1 MIAERGIAIFCAA
14 LLTAQTPYTFAQQPQ
29 PAGTSQQQPQQQ
41 TLNNDQLDSLVAPIA
56 LYPDPILSQILVAS
70 TYPLEIVEA
79 ARWVKQNS
87 GLTGQALINAAAK
100 QPWDASVQAMV
111 ALPEVLNGLNTNIA
125 WTTDLG
131 NAFLAQQGDVMA
143 SVQRMRA
150 RASANGALRSTPQQT
165 VTTTS
170 ENGQTYIQ
178 ILPASTQVVYV
189 PQYNPEAVWGS
200 PAYYPYPSNYYPP
213 YSGVLAA
220 SAISFGVGIAIGALW
235 AGGGWGWGW
244 GGWGWNAGW
253 GGRAVIINN
262 NFIRN
267 NNFNRVNVGAGNNW
281 VHNPMHRGAVPYNNS
296 AVANRFN
303 AARNNMTS
311 RPTVNQTQ
319 QRLNQLGRG
328 GGTPAQGGAGRAM
341 PGLQQG
347 GRGSLPSQ
355 GGANRMAPGLSQ
367 GAHPSVSPNR
377 GFSGGRSFGGGGFHG
392 FGGGGFHGGGMRM
405 GGGRRR

>member
-29 PAGTSQQQPQQQ
+29 PAGTSQQQPQQ
-41 TLNNDQLDSLVAPIA
+41 TLNNDQLESLVAPIA

-87 GLTGQALINAAAK
+87 ALTGQALISAAAK
-100 QPWDASVQAMV
+100 QPWDASVQALV
-111 ALPEVLNGLNTNIA
+111 ALPDVLDRLNTNIA

-131 NAFLAQQGDVMA
+131 NVFLAQQ
-143 SVQRMRA
+143 
-150 RASANGALRSTPQQT
+150 N
-165 VTTTS
+165 VTTTT

-189 PQYNPEAVWGS
+189 PQYNPEAVWGA
-200 PAYYPYPSNYYPP
+200 PAYYPYPAIYYPP
-213 YSGVLAA
+213 YSGVIAA

-235 AGGGWGWGW
+235 GGGGWGW
-244 GGWGWNAGW
+244 GGWGWNPGW
-253 GGRAVIINN
+253 GGRNIIINN
-262 NFIRN
+262 NFITN
-267 NNFNRVNVGAGNNW
+267 NRFNRVNVGGGNNW
-281 VHNPMHRGAVPYNNS
+281 VHNPIHRGAVPYNNA

-303 AARNNMTS
+303 AARNNMMS

-328 GGTPAQGGAGRAM
+328 GGMPAQGAAGRAM
-341 PGLQQG
+341 PGLQPG
-347 GRGSLPSQ
+347 AGRGNLPSQ
-355 GGANRMAPGLSQ
+355 GGANRIAPSVNPGGRGNLAPSQGGANRAAPGFSP
-367 GAHPSVSPNR
+367 GAHPSISPNR
-377 GFSGGRSFGGGGFHG
+377 GFSPRGFGGGGFHG
-392 FGGGGFHGGGMRM
+392 GGGMRM